1 MEKYKTPLK
10 QALGNTYKK
19 AVPAHIR
26 TFAETLAGNK
36 DPITEDNF
44 TPEELEQVRSAVRQS
59 KTTPRPKHYV
69 QNEGK
74 KGFKEVEEPKNT
86 VHYKD
91 YPTKKDLDLRA
102 SSAARNTLGRFRYDQ
117 TPDGKTVA
125 KDTYDFED
133 DLVNLG
139 ERSSAEYKAMSTPK
153 KIGALIKDTVA
164 GSGLKTLPSRVG
176 SAFIG
181 KDGRPVKVDLGAGL
195 KKGGKVSAPKA
206 CRGDGCAQRGKTKG
220 RFV

>member
-1 MEKYKTPLK
+1 MAKYQTPLK
-10 QALGNTYKK
+10 KTLGSVYKK

-44 TPEELEQVRSAVRQS
+44 TPEELEQIKSAVRKS

-74 KGFKEVEEPKNT
+74 KGFKEIEEPKNT

-91 YPTKKDLDLRA
+91 YPTKRDLDL
-102 SSAARNTLGRFRYDQ
+102 SSSAAARNTLGRFRYDQ
-117 TPDGKTVA
+117 TPDGRTIA
-125 KDTYDFED
+125 KDTYDFGD
-133 DLVNLG
+133 DLVEHG

-181 KDGRPVKVDLGAGL
+181 KKGRPVEVDLGVGL
-195 KKGGKVSAPKA
+195 KKGGKVSAPKVS
-206 CRGDGCAQRGKTKG
+206 RGDGCAQRGKTKG